1 MSVKDQ
7 LSPYLNRFVILC
19 QQKSNVKLEL
29 CCDNGQVSVNLS
41 HTLGVVSS
49 TSPYEFPKK
58 EKYSDVLK
66 KKNIGISQLNRL
78 KRRAFE
84 RAEEAKKEAKLQ
96 KEIAEQAKMEAV
108 KATCEAENV
117 KLEAEDVSTNN
128 KDTNTNNSELAF
140 MRAKYQHLLNE
151 YTKIFDPLYD
161 RRTDVHKKA
170 SEPGSKCIKCNYC
183 DLTFEMD
190 SYLKVHIDLIHKSES
205 VSQDQLKC
213 NHCNLKCNDVQVL
226 EKHVKREHRFKCK
239 SCPKTFKEKLAFN
252 MHFNSSHK
260 EVGTR
265 K

>member
-7 LSPYLNRFVILC
+7 LSPYLNRFVLLC

-49 TSPYEFPKK
+49 TSPNEFPKK
-58 EKYSDVLK
+58 EKYSEVLK
-66 KKNIGISQLNRL
+66 KKNIGTSQLNRL
-78 KRRAFE
+78 QRRAFE

-96 KEIAEQAKMEAV
+96 QETAKQAKMEAV
-108 KATCEAENV
+108 KARSEAEKV
-117 KLEAEDVSTNN
+117 KLKAEDVNTDIE
-128 KDTNTNNSELAF
+128 DTNTNNSELVF
-140 MRAKYQHLLNE
+140 MRSKYEHLLNE
-151 YTKIFDPLYD
+151 YTKIFVPSYD
-161 RRTDVHKKA
+161 RKADVHNKA
-170 SEPGSKCIKCNYC
+170 SESGSKCIKCNHC

-190 SYLKVHIDLIHKSES
+190 SYLKVHIDLIHKSEGAC
-205 VSQDQLKC
+205 QDQLKC
-213 NHCNLKCNDVQVL
+213 SHCHLKFNDLQVL

-239 SCPKTFKEKLAFN
+239 SCPQTFKEKLALN